1 MRGVMSGIT
10 QKSCVALFPLWSFQK
25 TFFRTDNHN
34 HNNNNNSSN
43 SNNNNNNNTGKHII
57 NISKLIRS
65 SYKYCFPHCWFVHI
79 HRAVVIP

>member
-1 MRGVMSGIT
+1 MSGIT

>member
-1 MRGVMSGIT
+1 MSGII

-43 SNNNNNNNTGKHII
+43 SNNNNNNTGKHII